1 MAAQSGKNMLL
12 KLDADGA
19 GSFLTVA
26 GLRTRALALNAAT
39 VDTTDAE
46 SAGRWRELL
55 AGGGV
60 KRASLSGAGVFKDQ
74 ASDAQIRALFFGGTI
89 RRWQLVLPDF
99 GVVEGP
105 FQIVALEFS
114 ADHAG
119 EVTFDLALESAGEV
133 SFAAV

>member
-1 MAAQSGKNMLL
+1 
-12 KLDADGA
+12 
-19 GSFLTVA
+19 
-26 GLRTRALALNAAT
+26 

-74 ASDAQIRALFFGGTI
+74 ASDAQIRVLFFGGTI

-99 GVVEGP
+99 GIVEGP

-133 SFAAV
+133 SFAAI